1 MTPRPCHTRAMATK
15 RPRGPRD
22 ANQLAKLIADM
33 ARGGM
38 ARPPAPAALTPA
50 NAARRK
56 CGLNGGRARAQPLS
70 TVDLLATLRKSLEA
84 RRPLAKAEQQVAKS
98 EKKPASPRKGRRVS

>member
-1 MTPRPCHTRAMATK
+1 MATK

-22 ANQLAKLIADM
+22 ANRLAKLIVDM

-38 ARPPAPAALTPA
+38 ARDPAPAPLTPA
-50 NAARRK
+50 TEARRK
-56 CGLNGGRARAQPLS
+56 GGPKGGRARAQALS
-70 TVDLLATLRKSLEA
+70 TVDLLATLQKSLDA

-98 EKKPASPRKGRRVS
+98 EKKPAVPRKRRRAS